1 MTDTRSHLPP
11 IEDPLLP
18 ERSLGDQLAPEVG
31 EAHDRQVPEEE
42 GADARVSTVSTES
55 QSYFSLVWRRFRKSV
70 PGMIGLV
77 MVGLLLIVAIFAD
90 FFAPVSPNQPGVAF
104 APPDRISWYVPDEGW
119 RLTPVAFSIAET
131 DELDPVTFQPIVG
144 PDLDNP
150 RPIRFFVPGWEYR
163 LLGLIPT
170 SRHFIGLEDGTPLH
184 VLGTDKLGRDIFSR
198 GIVGSRI
205 SLAIALSSIALITIV
220 GTLAGITSGYIGGK
234 FDLWFQ
240 RFVEIILAFP
250 QLPLYLTLATLIPV
264 TAPSGLFL
272 TFVVLVIVCLGWA
285 QLSREVRSKTMAM
298 ARVDYVRAAM
308 AVGASDG
315 RIITRHILPNVMS
328 HVIVAI
334 TLGIPSIV
342 LLESFLGFLGFA
354 VKPPLISWGL
364 MLQDAGTF
372 SVIGSYPWILS
383 PVGFV
388 LVTVFAFNALGDG
401 LRDAIDPY

>member
-1 MTDTRSHLPP
+1 MSDRPHLPA
-11 IEDPLLP
+11 IEDALVP
-18 ERSLGDQLAPEVG
+18 ERSLADQIAPEVSDH
-31 EAHDRQVPEEE
+31 EPIPVPDEPD
-42 GADARVSTVSTES
+42 DARISTVSTES
-55 QSYFSLVWRRFRKSV
+55 QSYFSLVWRRFRRSA

-77 MVGLLLIVAIFAD
+77 MVAILLVVALFAD
-90 FFAPVSPNQPGVAF
+90 FFAPVNPNQPGVAF
-104 APPDRISWYVPDEGW
+104 APPDKISWVVPGEGA
-119 RLTPVAFSIAET
+119 RLVPVAFPITEGE
-131 DELDPVTFQPIVG
+131 ELDPITFQPIVG

-150 RPIRFFVPGWEYR
+150 RPIRFFVPGWEYK
-163 LLGLIPT
+163 LFGLIPAG
-170 SRHFIGLEDGTPLH
+170 RHFIGLEDGTPLH

-205 SLAIALSSIALITIV
+205 SLAIALSSIALITLV
-220 GTLAGITSGYIGGK
+220 GTLTGITSGYIGGK
-234 FDLWFQ
+234 FDMWFQ

-250 QLPLYLTLATLIPV
+250 QLPFYLTLATLIPV

-272 TFVVLVIVCLGWA
+272 TFVVFVIVGLGWA

-328 HVIVAI
+328 HVIVSI